1 MVVAIYRLSPLGRC
15 LAILLSDSALL
26 DEIIQPALTV
36 VRDGFID
43 LYEVQ
48 ELLRISTFNNW
59 CWLDWPCHWA
69 TLLFFIVSESG
80 NLVNHKSR
88 HPPADRN
95 IP

>member
-59 CWLDWPCHWA
+59 C
-69 TLLFFIVSESG
+69 
-80 NLVNHKSR
+80 
-88 HPPADRN
+88 
-95 IP
+95 